1 MTLAGQLKKALDSAA
16 QRSLVERFLEQKA
29 VEGTD
34 SYLLPVGLS
43 TREGNAL
50 SKLAERGWVAK
61 SEDKSESGEDKWQLT
76 KEPLSKV
83 QINMVLHFPWS
94 VFARRSDIPLDQA
107 TCFEL
112 IVTLKSQGWHEQSAA
127 KVKKKKSHDPFADGV
142 LAQLMKPV
150 TVI

>member
-1 MTLAGQLKKALDSAA
+1 MAA
-16 QRSLVERFLEQKA
+16 DQGTIVKSPDQHGTPFPMER
-29 VEGTD
+29 
-34 SYLLPVGLS
+34 
-43 TREGNAL
+43 
-50 SKLAERGWVAK
+50 
-61 SEDKSESGEDKWQLT
+61 
-76 KEPLSKV
+76 
-83 QINMVLHFPWS
+83 
-94 VFARRSDIPLDQA
+94 FARRSDIPLDQA